1 MDTKKLEEFT
11 QKVKAGDI
19 TDFEPWFDEKDQETL
34 QTLNRFASGTASIK
48 KLILIGHWMTMTRGF
63 NKCLRQ
69 MDIA

>member
-34 QTLNRFASGTASIK
+34 QTFFEKIK
-48 KLILIGHWMTMTRGF
+48 IEVKRYGKEK
-63 NKCLRQ
+63 N
-69 MDIA
+69 